1 MAVTGDDL
9 RAAMRQLA
17 SGIAVLTVG
26 DGQDELGITVGSV
39 VSLSLSPPLVA
50 VSIGLQSPAHEL
62 MERADGFTIS
72 LLSGD
77 QSAVA
82 QHFARSGVP
91 PVARWLGV
99 ETEPGRFGR
108 RVAGALAFLECERW
122 TSFPVGD
129 HTLFVGAVT
138 DLALND
144 PDAPSLVYLRST
156 YHAL

>member
-62 MERADGFTIS
+62 MER
-72 LLSGD
+72 
-77 QSAVA
+77 
-82 QHFARSGVP
+82 
-91 PVARWLGV
+91 
-99 ETEPGRFGR
+99 
-108 RVAGALAFLECERW
+108 
-122 TSFPVGD
+122 
-129 HTLFVGAVT
+129 
-138 DLALND
+138 
-144 PDAPSLVYLRST
+144 
-156 YHAL
+156 